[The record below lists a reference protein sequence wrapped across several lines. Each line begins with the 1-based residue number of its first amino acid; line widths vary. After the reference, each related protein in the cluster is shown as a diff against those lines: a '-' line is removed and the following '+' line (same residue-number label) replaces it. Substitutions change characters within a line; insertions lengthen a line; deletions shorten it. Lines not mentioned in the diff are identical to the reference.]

1 MKQRIKEV
9 IVSLIDNAS
18 KIGWSI
24 FTILMILIFI
34 KVYHNKKNFDPIDF
48 VQKNCT
54 VIDTDAQDF
63 SERPDLEGE
72 LVAVSGT
79 IIGQNPVTN
88 DGYFPGYQFMI
99 LERLRQEDSKKKIR
113 ADWHTVDYSVQT
125 CGAAYIGVYTL
136 YPHDIIF
143 FHNAPFGIQM
153 DIDSTHRLVFYGV
166 PSPAQGIILG
176 TIRNNRLVPY
186 QIQPHRSWMANLFC
200 SEPNKVYTFFHYSD
214 GTFDDLIQSLRKHH
228 VKDLEKND
236 SSLGYLCF
244 VLGVPYHMAI
254 RKIWPADPD
263 GKFRPFTWL
272 VGLVM
277 VSLMVFETFKII
289 VDFL

>member
-1 MKQRIKEV
+1 MKTCMKEV
-9 IVSLIDNAS
+9 IGFLIDNAS

-72 LVAVSGT
+72 LVAVSGR
-79 IIGQNPVTN
+79 IIGLDPVTDN
-88 DGYFPGYQFMI
+88 GYFPGYNFMI

-113 ADWHTVDYSVQT
+113 ADWHTVDYNVQT
-125 CGAAYIGVYTL
+125 CGAACIGVYTFCP
-136 YPHDIIF
+136 YDIIC

-153 DIDSTHRLVFYGV
+153 DIDSTHRLVFYGI

-176 TIRNNRLVPY
+176 TIQNNLLVPY
-186 QIQPHRSWMANLFC
+186 RIQPHRSWMANLFC
-200 SEPNKVYTFFHYSD
+200 SEPNNDYTFFHYSD
-214 GTFDDLIQSLRKHH
+214 GTFDDLIESLRKHH
-228 VKDLEKND
+228 VKDLEKKD
-236 SSLGYLCF
+236 YSVVYLYF
-244 VLGVPYHMAI
+244 VLGVPYHI
-254 RKIWPADPD
+254 VLRKLWPADPD
-263 GKFRPFTWL
+263 GSFRPFTWL
-272 VGLVM
+272 FGLVM
-277 VSLMVFETFKII
+277 VSQLVFVIFKMI
-289 VDFL
+289 VDLL